1 VATIIGGNGNKTIAF
16 SDGSATL
23 ALTGLNKA
31 TLGGQVIATTAGA
44 LAGVTLNTADKS
56 NASPKFI
63 MTAGVNSVAE
73 GNMMVFTVTPVFPST
88 TDTILTY
95 QVSGLVSGN
104 NVSAASEADFSSTH
118 GSMTVKADGTTSTF
132 TVTLLN
138 DGFSEGDEGFK
149 VSLLDSNLNTVATS
163 ITVVISDNS
172 TLLGTS
178 ADESLT
184 GGSGDDT
191 LIGLAGND
199 SLTGGKGND
208 VLEGGAGDDSLNGGN
223 GNDTYIMQQVI
234 GGNDV
239 ITDSSG
245 TNEIFFK
252 NPDDELNGHGD
263 VNVNR
268 VGVNN
273 ADLLISFSQH
283 GVIKSSIKIVGQFAT
298 STPAIEKFSREDS
311 QRSLFF
317 INTFSGTI
325 NNDMIIGS
333 MIPYQAMMVKI
344 CYLEE

>member
-1 VATIIGGNGNKTIAF
+1 
-16 SDGSATL
+16 
-23 ALTGLNKA
+23 
-31 TLGGQVIATTAGA
+31 
-44 LAGVTLNTADKS
+44 
-56 NASPKFI
+56 

-191 LIGLAGND
+191 LMGLAGND